1 MEIGMSNN
9 IHKKLISEK
18 CEACTSE
25 SSSLQRDEVI
35 ELLAGIDAW
44 EILNQGSVPMLI
56 KEYKFSDFIG
66 ALAFTNKVGEMA
78 ETMQHHPDITTK
90 WGSVTLAW
98 YTHAIGGLHRNDFR
112 CAARSDA
119 LYS

>member
-1 MEIGMSNN
+1 MSNN
-9 IHKKLISEK
+9 INKKLIGET

-25 SSSLQRDEVI
+25 SSPLQDDEI
-35 ELLAGIDAW
+35 IKLLNGIDTW
-44 EILNQGSVPMLI
+44 EIQYQDSVPVLI
-56 KEYKFSDFIG
+56 KEYKFRNFVE

>member
-1 MEIGMSNN
+1 MSNN
-9 IHKKLISEK
+9 INRKLISEK
-18 CEACTSE
+18 CEACTSQ
-25 SSSLQRDEVI
+25 SPSLQNDEI
-35 ELLAGIDAW
+35 SELLNGIDAW
-44 EILNQGSVPMLI
+44 EIQHQGSVPVLI
-56 KEYKFSDFIG
+56 KEYKFRNFVE